1 MSVTRNKNEWPIER
15 IRTLTRE
22 HVRSLRENCLGRN
35 PEIVAGCDQVLADGS
50 YALDPLDKK
59 KATGTG
65 SRIKR
70 ERKDGL
76 PMKVTFAPDA
86 VDRVAKL
93 LLDLPLAD
101 TVPNGFARRKL
112 QEAPVETLGDL
123 WRLFVV
129 CGFSSR
135 ENSEDDGKLALFLH
149 DDGPLLDLE
158 EIGAEDCKPEWV
170 LSQIQGRGLRFTK
183 NKVDLVVGNFAH
195 FKVAGKAD
203 DRLAGLCCEKGALK
217 LFCDLVRGT
226 VDDRDLGKSAAFS
239 GRLNPAPFTGIGPK
253 QLRNILVNAGLA
265 RNVVPLDS
273 RWMGYLNGIVPEN
286 YTLTSSARYLRLED
300 LLRRALMRVQ
310 DRRPDL
316 INLAVLDAV
325 VFAGQSRNGVS
336 RTAWYGMHRPGRRN
350 TAGDDE
356 AVAA

>member
-203 DRLAGLCCEKGALK
+203 DRLAGLCCERSTQAILRPRAWNGGRSGSWQVRSVQRATQSRTVHRDWPQAVEKYPRECRLGAQ
-217 LFCDLVRGT
+217 CSSVR
-226 VDDRDLGKSAAFS
+226 L
-239 GRLNPAPFTGIGPK
+239 
-253 QLRNILVNAGLA
+253 
-265 RNVVPLDS
+265 PLD
-273 RWMGYLNGIVPEN
+273 GVP
-286 YTLTSSARYLRLED
+286 
-300 LLRRALMRVQ
+300 
-310 DRRPDL
+310 
-316 INLAVLDAV
+316 
-325 VFAGQSRNGVS
+325 
-336 RTAWYGMHRPGRRN
+336 
-350 TAGDDE
+350 
-356 AVAA
+356 